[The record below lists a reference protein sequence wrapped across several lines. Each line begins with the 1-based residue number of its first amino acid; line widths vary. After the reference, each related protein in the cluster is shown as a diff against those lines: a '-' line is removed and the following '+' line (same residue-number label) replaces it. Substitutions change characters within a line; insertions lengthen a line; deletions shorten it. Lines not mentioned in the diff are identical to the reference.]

1 MGGLKVGGS
10 KPHLNFKWALLR
22 STITLATSSEAMI
35 KERVSSW
42 ASASRGASPDVK
54 ANPSADLEPIAH
66 MPLPDPHHRRR
77 AFASRG
83 PPRRHA
89 RPDLGQGRQPFYKAG
104 GGGLRQT
111 RNRRRQALARPGP
124 EGNMP
129 LLEPGL

>member
-35 KERVSSW
+35 KERVSTW

-54 ANPSADLEPIAH
+54 AHPSTDLEPIAH

-83 PPRRHA
+83 PPGDMPGLTWA
-89 RPDLGQGRQPFYKAG
+89 KG
-104 GGGLRQT
+104 GSPSTKPGE
-111 RNRRRQALARPGP
+111 AAFARPGT
-124 EGNMP
+124 EGDKP
-129 LLEPGL
+129 WPDPAPKETCLC